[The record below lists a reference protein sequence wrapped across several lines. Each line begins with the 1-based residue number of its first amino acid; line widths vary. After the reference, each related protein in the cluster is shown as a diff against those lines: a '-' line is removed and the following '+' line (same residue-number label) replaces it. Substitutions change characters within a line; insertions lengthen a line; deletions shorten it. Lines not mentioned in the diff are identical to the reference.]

1 MQKKCAKVSI
11 YLIKYVINVYK
22 ITKKNYH
29 HISQNIQLYCFNNNR
44 KSG

>member
-29 HISQNIQLYCFNNNR
+29 SQNIQLYCFNNNR